1 MAKVVKKT
9 KTKAASVPK
18 KKSTK
23 GGKNIERDNL
33 AKELKS
39 LIPKLDEE
47 GLAFLVKQAHT
58 HLYNMQVD
66 ALNNTLIR
74 EEERS
79 IKTASRKKV
88 NVAEDDFTSI
98 KMSDTGS
105 SYYVVYKNEGIS
117 FSKNEIT
124 TIVKIAFSDG
134 TELEVKERLFNWLSR
149 ERNDLL
155 YIASI
160 PDKFDNRL
168 QSLINLLKKNF
179 KLKK

>member
-1 MAKVVKKT
+1 MAKAVKKT
-9 KTKAASVPK
+9 ASIPK
-18 KKSTK
+18 KKSAK
-23 GGKNIERDNL
+23 SANDIERDNL
-33 AKELKS
+33 AKELKT

-47 GLAFLVKQAHT
+47 GLAFLVKQAQV

-66 ALNNTLIR
+66 ALNKTLVK

-79 IKTASRKKV
+79 KKTASRKKV
-88 NVAEDDFTSI
+88 SPAEEDFSEI

-105 SYYVVYKNEGIS
+105 SYYIIYKNEWIV

-124 TIVKIAFSDG
+124 TIVKIAFGEG
-134 TELEVKERLFNWLSR
+134 TELEIKERLFNWLSR

-155 YIASI
+155 YTAAITN
-160 PDKFDNRL
+160 KFDNRL
-168 QSLINLLKKNF
+168 KSLINLLKENF